1 LRSAFQ
7 RAANL
12 ARTHL
17 STHLATCLALTV
29 LNLSISW
36 PLMKVEY
43 TGHFISVEGYF
54 IAMARYIS
62 GHWGDFSWFP
72 LWHCGMPYAD
82 TYVPLLH
89 LLVAATASL
98 GHISAARA
106 YHGVTGVTYALGAPA
121 LYWMAVRLGAPRG
134 AALLSAL
141 GYSLFSPS
149 ALLMAD
155 VARDLGGYSYGR
167 RLQVMTVYGEGPHV
181 TAMTLLPLVVLAL
194 QNALVKRTGRAM
206 ALAALSIAL
215 VFLTNIPGSMAL
227 GVAVF
232 CWICAQPRDRLR
244 AAWRVA
250 ATASALGY
258 GVACFGV
265 PPSSMFRVGAN
276 ARDMHHG
283 FSNSLHYGPLPLL
296 AVLGAVAAAGFLLAR
311 TRLPLTV
318 RFAILFGTLTGA
330 MAATARSETFE
341 LLPQVGRLHLEFE
354 MGACLLLGCAAWA
367 LYTLF
372 PRWTRPVLLAICL
385 GPLFI
390 QWGNY
395 RDRANGDILRADLE
409 KRSEYTTARWLDAN
423 LHGGRVY
430 VTGSTAF
437 WLNAF
442 ATTPQLIGCCDQGQ
456 SMPVL
461 NEAPYK
467 VNTEVDPA
475 ITEQGINW
483 LRALGVQAMVVNGPT
498 STDEYKDIRAPER
511 FDGVVPL
518 LHRENGDSIYSVLPL
533 GSSLAHVVRPEELV
547 PHPARGNFAYSD
559 IRTYALATLDAARP
573 PATFEWWGGGRARI
587 RANLH
592 PDDVL
597 SVQVAWFPGWKATV
611 RGEPVLVTPD
621 GMGFIV
627 IQTHCRGDCEID
639 LEWTGRGDL
648 QLSAAV
654 SLASLGLLGFLSFR
668 ARVLVRPPGDDRET
682 VAPVAG

>member
-1 LRSAFQ
+1 MSAFQ
-7 RAANL
+7 RAAHRVKSL
-12 ARTHL
+12 ARAHL
-17 STHLATCLALTV
+17 STHLATILALTA

-36 PLMKVEY
+36 RLMKVEY
-43 TGHFISVEGYF
+43 TGQFGSGEGYA
-54 IAMARYIS
+54 IAIARYIS

-98 GHISAARA
+98 GHITPARA

-155 VARDLGGYSYGR
+155 VARDLGGYWYGR
-167 RLQVMTVYGEGPHV
+167 RLQVLTAWGEGPHV
-181 TAMTLLPLVVLAL
+181 TAMTLLPVVVLAL

-244 AAWRVA
+244 AAWLIA
-250 ATASALGY
+250 AIASALAY
-258 GVACFGV
+258 GLACFGV

-276 ARDMHHG
+276 AGDMHRG
-283 FSNSLHYGPLPLL
+283 FSNSLHYGPLPLA
-296 AVLGAVAAAGFLLAR
+296 AVLGAVAVAGFMLAR
-311 TRLPLTV
+311 TRLPLIV
-318 RFAILFGTLTGA
+318 RFAILFGALTGA

-354 MGACLLLGCAAWA
+354 MGACLLLGSAIWA
-367 LYTLF
+367 IYTLF
-372 PRWTRPVLLAICL
+372 PHWTRPILLAICI
-385 GPLFI
+385 GPLFV
-390 QWGNY
+390 QWGHY
-395 RDRANGDILRADLE
+395 RWRAQFDIPRADLE
-409 KRSEYTTARWLDAN
+409 KRSEYASARWLDAN

-442 ATTPQLIGCCDQGQ
+442 TTTPQLIGCCDQGQ

-461 NEAPYK
+461 NEVPYK
-467 VNTEVDPA
+467 VNIAVSPA
-475 ITEQGINW
+475 ITEEGIDW
-483 LRALGVQAMVVNGPT
+483 LRALGVQAMVVNGST

-511 FDGVVPL
+511 FDGVLPL

-547 PHPARGNFAYSD
+547 PHHAHGNFAYAD
-559 IRTYALATLDAARP
+559 IRKYARATGDAAH
-573 PATFEWWGGGRARI
+573 PAAAFEWRGGARARI
-587 RANLH
+587 RANLR
-592 PDDVL
+592 PDDLL

-611 RGEPVLVTPD
+611 RGEQVPVTPD

-627 IQTHCRGDCEID
+627 IQPHCRGDCEID
-639 LEWTGRGDL
+639 LAWTGRGDL
-648 QLSAAV
+648 PLAAAI
-654 SLASLGLLGFLSFR
+654 SLASLGLLAFLSFR
-668 ARVLVRPPGDDRET
+668 RRF
-682 VAPVAG
+682 PV

>member
-1 LRSAFQ
+1 LSAFQ

-12 ARTHL
+12 ARAHL
-17 STHLATCLALTV
+17 STHLATCLALTA

-36 PLMKVEY
+36 RLMKVEY

-54 IAMARYIS
+54 IAIARYIS

-149 ALLMAD
+149 TLLMAN
-155 VARDLGGYSYGR
+155 VVRDLGGYGYGR
-167 RLQVMTVYGEGPHV
+167 RLQVLTAWGEGPHV
-181 TAMTLLPLVVLAL
+181 TAMTLLPVVILAL

-227 GVAVF
+227 AVAVF

-250 ATASALGY
+250 ATASALAY

-276 ARDMHHG
+276 VGDMHRG

-296 AVLGAVAAAGFLLAR
+296 AVLGAVAAAGFVLAG

-354 MGACLLLGCAAWA
+354 MGASLLLGCAAWA

-372 PRWTRPVLLAICL
+372 PRWTRPVLLAIYL

-395 RDRANGDILRADLE
+395 RERAHGDILRADLE
-409 KRSEYTTARWLDAN
+409 KHSEYTSARWLDAN

-442 ATTPQLIGCCDQGQ
+442 TTTPQLIGCCDQGQ

-467 VNTEVDPA
+467 VNTAVNPA
-475 ITEQGINW
+475 ITEEGINW

-511 FDGVVPL
+511 FDGVLPL

-533 GSSLAHVVRPEELV
+533 GASLAHVVRPEELV
-547 PHPARGNFAYSD
+547 PHHARGNFAYAD
-559 IRTYALATLDAARP
+559 ILKYAQATVDAARP
-573 PATFEWWGGGRARI
+573 PATFEWRGGGRARI
-587 RANLH
+587 HANLH

-611 RGEPVLVTPD
+611 HGERVAISAD

-627 IQTHCRGDCEID
+627 IQPRCQGDCVID
-639 LEWTGRGDL
+639 LAWTGRGDL
-648 QLSAAV
+648 PISAAV
-654 SLASLGLLGFLSFR
+654 SLASLGLLGFLALR
-668 ARVLVRPPGDDRET
+668 ARVLVRPPGDGRKQ
-682 VAPVAG
+682 

>member
-1 LRSAFQ
+1 LRSALQ

-12 ARTHL
+12 AG
-17 STHLATCLALTV
+17 SNLATGLALTA

-36 PLMKVEY
+36 RLLKVEY
-43 TGHFISVEGYF
+43 TNQFNSVEGFF
-54 IAMARYIS
+54 IAIARYIS

-89 LLVAATASL
+89 LVVAATAGL
-98 GHISAARA
+98 AHISAARA
-106 YHGVTGVTYALGAPA
+106 YHGVIGVSYALGAPA

-141 GYSLFSPS
+141 CYTLFSPS
-149 ALLMAD
+149 TLLMAN
-155 VARDLGGYSYGR
+155 VARDLGGFWYGR
-167 RLQVMTVYGEGPHV
+167 RLQVLTVYGEGPHV
-181 TAMTLLPLVVLAL
+181 AAMTLLPVVIVAL
-194 QNALVKRTGRAM
+194 EYALVKRTGRAL

-232 CWICAQPRDRLR
+232 CWICAQPRDRWR
-244 AAWRVA
+244 AAWLVA
-250 ATASALGY
+250 AAAAALAY
-258 GVACFGV
+258 GLACFGV

-276 ARDMHHG
+276 VGDMHPG
-283 FSNSLHYGPLPLL
+283 FTNSLHYGPLPLV
-296 AVLGAVAAAGFLLAR
+296 AVLGAVAVIGFVLAR
-311 TRLPLTV
+311 TRLPLIV
-318 RFAILFGTLTGA
+318 RFAILFGGLTGA

-372 PRWTRPVLLAICL
+372 PRWTRPILLAVCL

-390 QWGNY
+390 QWQNY
-395 RDRANGDILRADLE
+395 RWRAHLDIQPADLE

-430 VTGSTAF
+430 VTGSTSF

-442 ATTPQLIGCCDQGQ
+442 SATPQLIGCCDQGQ

-467 VNTEVDPA
+467 VNTAVNPA
-475 ITEQGINW
+475 LTEAGIDW

-518 LHRENGDSIYSVLPL
+518 WHRENGDAIYSVLPL
-533 GSSLAHVVRPEELV
+533 GASLAHVVRPDELV
-547 PHPARGNFAYSD
+547 PHHVRGNFAYAD
-559 IRTYALATLDAARP
+559 IRKYARATGDAAR
-573 PATFEWWGGGRARI
+573 AAAAFEWLSGGKVRI

-592 PDDVL
+592 PGDLL

-611 RGEPVLVTPD
+611 HGAPAPVYPD
-621 GMGFIV
+621 GMGFMA
-627 IQTHCRGDCEID
+627 IQPPCRGDCEID
-639 LEWTGRGDL
+639 LAWTGRGDL
-648 QLSAAV
+648 APSAAV
-654 SLASLGLLGFLSFR
+654 SICTLGLLAFLSFR
-668 ARVLVRPPGDDRET
+668 RTRKTTP
-682 VAPVAG
+682 

>member
-1 LRSAFQ
+1 MSAFQ

-12 ARTHL
+12 ARAHL
-17 STHLATCLALTV
+17 STHLATCLALTA

-36 PLMKVEY
+36 RLMKVEY

-54 IAMARYIS
+54 IAIARYIS

-149 ALLMAD
+149 TLLMAN
-155 VARDLGGYSYGR
+155 VVRDLGGYGYGR
-167 RLQVMTVYGEGPHV
+167 RLQVLTAWGEGPHV
-181 TAMTLLPLVVLAL
+181 TAMTLLPVVILAL

-227 GVAVF
+227 AVAVF

-250 ATASALGY
+250 ATASALAY

-276 ARDMHHG
+276 VGDMHHG
-283 FSNSLHYGPLPLL
+283 FSNSLHYGPLPLV
-296 AVLGAVAAAGFLLAR
+296 AVLGTVAAAGFLLNR
-311 TRLPLTV
+311 TRLPLTA
-318 RFAILFGTLTGA
+318 RFAILFGALTGA

-354 MGACLLLGCAAWA
+354 MGASLLLGCAAWA
-367 LYTLF
+367 LYTVC
-372 PRWTRPVLLAICL
+372 PRWTRPVLLAIYL

-395 RDRANGDILRADLE
+395 RERAHGDILRADLE
-409 KRSEYTTARWLDAN
+409 KHSEYTSARWLDAN

-442 ATTPQLIGCCDQGQ
+442 TTTPQLIGCCDQGQ

-467 VNTEVDPA
+467 VNTAVNPA
-475 ITEQGINW
+475 ITEEGINW

-511 FDGVVPL
+511 FDGVLPL

-533 GSSLAHVVRPEELV
+533 GASLAHVVRPEELV
-547 PHPARGNFAYSD
+547 PHHARGNFAYAD
-559 IRTYALATLDAARP
+559 ILKYAQATVDAARP
-573 PATFEWWGGGRARI
+573 PATFEWRGGGRARI
-587 RANLH
+587 HANLH

-611 RGEPVLVTPD
+611 HGERVAISAD

-627 IQTHCRGDCEID
+627 IQPRCQGDCVID
-639 LEWTGRGDL
+639 LAWTGRGDL
-648 QLSAAV
+648 PISAAV
-654 SLASLGLLGFLSFR
+654 SLASLGLLGFLALR
-668 ARVLVRPPGDDRET
+668 ARVLVRPPGDGRKQ
-682 VAPVAG
+682 

>member
-1 LRSAFQ
+1 MRSAFQ

-354 MGACLLLGCAAWA
+354 IGACLLLGCAAWA

-372 PRWTRPVLLAICL
+372 PRWTRPVLLVICL

-395 RDRANGDILRADLE
+395 RERAHGDIPRAVLE
-409 KRSEYTTARWLDAN
+409 KRSEYTSARWLDDN
-423 LHGGRVY
+423 LKGGRVY

-437 WLNAF
+437 WLNVFSA
-442 ATTPQLIGCCDQGQ
+442 TPQLVGCCDQGQ

-467 VNTEVDPA
+467 VNTAVNPA

-483 LRALGVQAMVVNGPT
+483 LRALGVQAMVVNGPA

-511 FDGVVPL
+511 FDGMLPL

-533 GSSLAHVVRPEELV
+533 GASLAHVVRPEELV
-547 PHPARGNFAYSD
+547 PPHARGNFAYAD
-559 IRTYALATLDAARP
+559 IRKYALATSDAARP
-573 PATFEWWGGGRARI
+573 AAAFAWRSGGRARI

-592 PDDVL
+592 SDDLL

-611 RGEPVLVTPD
+611 HGERVSVVPD

-627 IQTHCRGDCEID
+627 VQPRCRGDCEID
-639 LEWTGRGDL
+639 LAWTGRGDRA
-648 QLSAAV
+648 LSAAV
-654 SLASLGLLGFLSFR
+654 SLGTLGLLGFLSFKR
-668 ARVLVRPPGDDRET
+668 GECPQTRD
-682 VAPVAG
+682 

>member
-1 LRSAFQ
+1 MRSAFQ

-89 LLVAATASL
+89 LVVAATASL

>member
-1 LRSAFQ
+1 MSAFQ
-7 RAANL
+7 QARNL
-12 ARTHL
+12 AK
-17 STHLATCLALTV
+17 SHLATFLALTA

-36 PLMKVEY
+36 RLMQFEY
-43 TGHFISVEGYF
+43 TDHFNSVEGYF
-54 IAMARYIS
+54 IAIARYIS

-72 LWHCGMPYAD
+72 LWHCGMPYPD

-89 LLVAATASL
+89 LVVAATASL
-98 GHISAARA
+98 GHITAARA
-106 YHGVTGVTYALGAPA
+106 YHGVTGVAYALGAPA

-134 AALLSAL
+134 AALLSAMA
-141 GYSLFSPS
+141 YSLFSPS

-155 VARDLGGYSYGR
+155 VARDLGGYWYGR

-194 QNALVKRTGRAM
+194 QNALVKRSGRAM
-206 ALAALSIAL
+206 ALAAISIAL

-244 AAWRVA
+244 AAWLVA
-250 ATASALGY
+250 AAASALAY
-258 GVACFGV
+258 CLACFGV

-276 ARDMHHG
+276 VGDMHRG
-283 FSNSLHYGPLPLL
+283 FSNSLHHGPLPLL
-296 AVLGAVAAAGFLLAR
+296 AVLVAVAATGWLLAR

-318 RFAILFGTLTGA
+318 RFAILFGALTGA
-330 MAATARSETFE
+330 MAATAKSETFE

-354 MGACLLLGCAAWA
+354 MGACLLLGCAIWA

-395 RDRANGDILRADLE
+395 RWRARLDIQRPDLE

-430 VTGSTAF
+430 VAGSTAF

-442 ATTPQLIGCCDQGQ
+442 SATPQLIGCCDQGQ

-461 NEAPYK
+461 HEAPYK
-467 VNTEVDPA
+467 VNTAVTPA
-475 ITEQGINW
+475 MTEEGINW

-511 FDGVVPL
+511 FDGVLPL
-518 LHRENGDSIYSVLPL
+518 LHRENGDAIYSVLPL
-533 GSSLAHVVRPEELV
+533 GASLARVVRPEDLV
-547 PHPARGNFAYSD
+547 PHRPSGTLAYD
-559 IRTYALATLDAARP
+559 NILKYAHATGDAARP
-573 PATFEWWGGGRARI
+573 AAAFEWRGGGRARI

-592 PDDVL
+592 PDDLL

-611 RGEPVLVTPD
+611 RGEPVSVSPD
-621 GMGFIV
+621 GMGFMV
-627 IQTHCRGDCEID
+627 IQPRCQGDCEID
-639 LEWTGRGDL
+639 LAWTGRGDRP
-648 QLSAAV
+648 LSAAV
-654 SLASLGLLGFLSFR
+654 SLATLGLLAFLAFR
-668 ARVLVRPPGDDRET
+668 RRGAITGV
-682 VAPVAG
+682 